1 MSDHSGSVAALRA
14 ELAEGL
20 AQLSSAG
27 SLTPKR
33 REDGEQQALVALAA
47 LGRARGLL
55 DQLIDEVSADGVL
68 AGLSVRAVAQAAGVA
83 PNTLPPRLARTST
96 LGGYSAAGKVD
107 SEGIARARYDSRT
120 GQHQRGDV
128 AEPLRFRARRKG

>member
-1 MSDHSGSVAALRA
+1 MSDHSGTVDALRV

-20 AQLSSAG
+20 EQLSSVG
-27 SLTPKR
+27 SLTPKQR
-33 REDGEQQALVALAA
+33 DRGDQQLLVALAA

-55 DQLIDEVSADGVL
+55 DGLIDEVAADGVL

-96 LGGYSAAGKVD
+96 LSGYADAGKVD
-107 SEGIARARYDSRT
+107 SEGIARARYDNRT
-120 GQHQRGDV
+120 GQHQRGQA
-128 AEPLRFRARRKG
+128 AEPLRFHARRKG